1 MMIKQ
6 DYLIRII
13 QEIFTAIAN
22 MLLKRKK
29 ITQKEWSEYED
40 TAQKILGVNMMQLQT
55 MRAEDILSLYDTQA
69 DLEKIELAAMVML
82 KIADET
88 KDDLLLKT
96 KLQQDGLNILEYVQ
110 THGTTYSLQRQLL
123 INLLKIPR

>member
-1 MMIKQ
+1 MIKQ

-40 TAQKILGVNMMQLQT
+40 TAPKILGVNMMQLQT

-96 KLQQDGLNILEYVQ
+96 KLQQDGLNLLEYVQ

>member
-13 QEIFTAIAN
+13 QEIFTAITN

-29 ITQKEWSEYED
+29 ITQKEWNEYED
-40 TAQKILGVNMMQLQT
+40 TAQKLLGVNMMQLQT
-55 MRAEDILSLYDTQA
+55 MRAEDILSLYNTQA
-69 DLEKIELAAMVML
+69 DLEKIELAAMLML

-88 KDDLLLKT
+88 EDDLLLKN
-96 KLQQDGLNILEYVQ
+96 KLQQDGLNLLEYVQ

>member
-22 MLLKRKK
+22 MLLKRKE

-96 KLQQDGLNILEYVQ
+96 KLQQDGLNLLEYVQ

>member
-1 MMIKQ
+1 MIKQ

-40 TAQKILGVNMMQLQT
+40 TAQKILGGVNMMQLQT

-88 KDDLLLKT
+88 EDDLLLKT
-96 KLQQDGLNILEYVQ
+96 KLQQDGLSLLEYVQ

>member
-1 MMIKQ
+1 MIKQ

-55 MRAEDILSLYDTQA
+55 MRAEDILSLYDTQT

-96 KLQQDGLNILEYVQ
+96 KLQQDGLNLLEYVQ

>member
-13 QEIFTAIAN
+13 QEIFTAITN

-29 ITQKEWSEYED
+29 ITQKEWNEYED
-40 TAQKILGVNMMQLQT
+40 TAQKLLGVNMMQLQT
-55 MRAEDILSLYDTQA
+55 MRAEDILSLYNTQA

-88 KDDLLLKT
+88 EDDLLLKN
-96 KLQQDGLNILEYVQ
+96 KLQQDGLNLLEYVQ

>member
-40 TAQKILGVNMMQLQT
+40 TARQILGVNVQQLQT
-55 MRAEDILSLYDTQA
+55 MGAEDILSLYNIQT
-69 DLEKIELAAMVML
+69 DLEKIELAAMMML
-82 KIADET
+82 KMADESE
-88 KDDLLLKT
+88 DNQVLKA
-96 KLQQDGLNILEYVQ
+96 KLQQDGLSLLEYVQ

-123 INLLKIPR
+123 INLLKISR

>member
-1 MMIKQ
+1 MIKQ

-29 ITQKEWSEYED
+29 ITQKEWNEYED

-96 KLQQDGLNILEYVQ
+96 KLQQDGLNLLEYVQ

>member
-1 MMIKQ
+1 
-6 DYLIRII
+6 
-13 QEIFTAIAN
+13 
-22 MLLKRKK
+22 
-29 ITQKEWSEYED
+29 
-40 TAQKILGVNMMQLQT
+40 MMQLQT

-69 DLEKIELAAMVML
+69 DLEKIELAAMIML

-96 KLQQDGLNILEYVQ
+96 KLQQDGLNLLEYVQ

>member
-22 MLLKRKK
+22 MLLKLKE
-29 ITQKEWSEYED
+29 ITQKERSEYED

-55 MRAEDILSLYDTQA
+55 MRAEDLLSLYDTQA
-69 DLEKIELAAMVML
+69 DLEKIELAAMIML

-96 KLQQDGLNILEYVQ
+96 KLQQDGLNLLEYVQ

>member
-1 MMIKQ
+1 MIKQ

-13 QEIFTAIAN
+13 QEILTAIAN

-69 DLEKIELAAMVML
+69 DLEKIELAAMIML

-88 KDDLLLKT
+88 KDDLLLRA
-96 KLQQDGLNILEYVQ
+96 KLQQDGLNLLEYVQ

>member
-1 MMIKQ
+1 MIKQ

-40 TAQKILGVNMMQLQT
+40 TAQKILGVNMMQLQI
-55 MRAEDILSLYDTQA
+55 MRAEDILSLYNTQA

-88 KDDLLLKT
+88 KEDLLLKT
-96 KLQQDGLNILEYVQ
+96 KLQQDGLNLLEYVQ

>member
-1 MMIKQ
+1 MIKQ

-40 TAQKILGVNMMQLQT
+40 TAQKIWGVNMMQLQT

-88 KDDLLLKT
+88 EDDLLLKT
-96 KLQQDGLNILEYVQ
+96 KLQQDGLSLLEYVQ

>member
-40 TAQKILGVNMMQLQT
+40 TVQKILGVNMMQLQT

-69 DLEKIELAAMVML
+69 DLEKIELAAMIML

-96 KLQQDGLNILEYVQ
+96 KLQQDGLNLLEYVQ

>member
-40 TAQKILGVNMMQLQT
+40 TAQKILGGKHDATANHEG
-55 MRAEDILSLYDTQA
+55 RR
-69 DLEKIELAAMVML
+69 
-82 KIADET
+82 
-88 KDDLLLKT
+88 
-96 KLQQDGLNILEYVQ
+96 
-110 THGTTYSLQRQLL
+110 YSFF
-123 INLLKIPR
+123 I

>member
-1 MMIKQ
+1 MIKQ

-22 MLLKRKK
+22 MLLKRKE

-88 KDDLLLKT
+88 EDDLLLKT
-96 KLQQDGLNILEYVQ
+96 KLQQDGLSLLEYVQ

>member
-1 MMIKQ
+1 MIKQ

-29 ITQKEWSEYED
+29 ITKKEWSEYED

-69 DLEKIELAAMVML
+69 DLEKIELAAMIML

-96 KLQQDGLNILEYVQ
+96 KLQQDGLNLLEYVQ